1 MEEEVKLTRKEKIFA
16 KIKAKVTNPKDIRYR
31 GPLSYRYL
39 RLIAW
44 VVLAL
49 GQLVVFNN
57 VTKGPFFQWD
67 FLGRGGETFISII
80 SSLSAPLFIVAS
92 FGVAVSKQKTY
103 KYQLMFYGAVFAAMG
118 IILNVF
124 YYRYLMGIFGGKE
137 GADALARSMNFIYR
151 ANVFTDL
158 FMFVLFDFFI
168 NFNPKKHFKDKKII
182 IFRLFAIIPV
192 LYIIGCFAIKVCFN
206 MFDTFAANVP
216 FAIFPFMAS
225 KSPLVF
231 IIFASLS
238 LLIKNQEKFYI
249 NKVGITKDEYKAYLK
264 TNRNSL
270 AVSIT
275 LSILVALGAII
286 EVALVAIGFGS
297 NSISLSDG
305 YLWINNAFGVIVAL
319 MFDEAISLFLSI
331 PIIMLYSYSK
341 THKEKLFDIL
351 LPFAGIAMVGFVYL
365 ECIYHLIT
373 RA

>member
-1 MEEEVKLTRKEKIFA
+1 
-16 KIKAKVTNPKDIRYR
+16 
-31 GPLSYRYL
+31 
-39 RLIAW
+39 
-44 VVLAL
+44 
-49 GQLVVFNN
+49 
-57 VTKGPFFQWD
+57 
-67 FLGRGGETFISII
+67 
-80 SSLSAPLFIVAS
+80 
-92 FGVAVSKQKTY
+92 
-103 KYQLMFYGAVFAAMG
+103 
-118 IILNVF
+118 
-124 YYRYLMGIFGGKE
+124 
-137 GADALARSMNFIYR
+137 
-151 ANVFTDL
+151 
-158 FMFVLFDFFI
+158 
-168 NFNPKKHFKDKKII
+168 
-182 IFRLFAIIPV
+182 
-192 LYIIGCFAIKVCFN
+192 
-206 MFDTFAANVP
+206 
-216 FAIFPFMAS
+216 MAS

-341 THKEKLFDIL
+341 THKAKFFDIL
-351 LPFAGIAMVGFVYL
+351 LPFAGIAVVGFVYL
-365 ECIYHLIT
+365 ECIYQLIT